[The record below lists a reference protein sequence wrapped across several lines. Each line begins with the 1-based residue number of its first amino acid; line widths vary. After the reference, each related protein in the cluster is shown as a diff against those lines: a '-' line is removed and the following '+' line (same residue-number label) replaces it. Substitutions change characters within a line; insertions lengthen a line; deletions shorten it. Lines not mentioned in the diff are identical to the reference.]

1 MGLEDDLWQINSFN
15 ILQMYYKNFKNTIKG
30 FSFRYKVSVSV
41 MVQSELLVLYE
52 SKVYSEK
59 QRVVLTSIHA
69 DFAEKFWKDI
79 SVITDKK
86 ICTVKH
92 NE

>member
-15 ILQMYYKNFKNTIKG
+15 ILQMYHKNFKNTIKD

-59 QRVVLTSIHA
+59 QSRAYLNS
-69 DFAEKFWKDI
+69 
-79 SVITDKK
+79 
-86 ICTVKH
+86 C
-92 NE
+92 